1 MILHRTQ
8 GSCQGTMLHT
18 KQQNRKTKIGLR
30 TEEHRRLKMIFK
42 CNLIFNEAILPTCV
56 AFSIQRY
63 VFDCAILIIRVLKN
77 CKAITKEVKG
87 NGIPFLSEML
97 SVQLFHLKCI

>member
-1 MILHRTQ
+1 
-8 GSCQGTMLHT
+8 
-18 KQQNRKTKIGLR
+18 
-30 TEEHRRLKMIFK
+30 MIFK
-42 CNLIFNEAILPTCV
+42 CNLIFNEATLPTCM
-56 AFSIQRY
+56 AFSILRY
-63 VFDCAILIIRVLKN
+63 VFDCAILIIRALKKKN